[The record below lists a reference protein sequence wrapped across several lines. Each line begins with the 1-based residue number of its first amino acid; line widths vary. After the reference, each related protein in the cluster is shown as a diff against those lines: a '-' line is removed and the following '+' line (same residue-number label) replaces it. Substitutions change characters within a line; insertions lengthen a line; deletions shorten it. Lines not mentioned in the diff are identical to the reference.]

1 MKPFTLNI
9 GGRLTTCDNPVVMGI
24 LNVTPDSF
32 YAGSRATDRNAVRRR
47 VRTLLEQGADMI
59 DIGACS
65 TRPGSDPVSPAEEKA
80 RLSLGME
87 ILRECSADIPVSVD
101 TYRADVAE
109 YAISELG
116 GNIIND
122 IGGGTLDDAMIDTV
136 ARLGC
141 PYILMHTRG
150 LPDVMQQHTDY
161 GGEVTATVIAELSRQ
176 VRACRLAGV
185 RDIII
190 DPGFGFAKTVE
201 QNFRMMQQLR
211 DFEVLDCPVLVG
223 ISRKS
228 MITKTVNVSADDAL
242 PGTTALNAFA
252 LERGAAI
259 LRVHDV
265 SAARQAVAM
274 YTAMTAA
281 CG

>member
-1 MKPFTLNI
+1 MNI
-9 GGRLTTCDNPVVMGI
+9 GGRLTAWEKPVVMGI

-32 YAGSRATDRNAVRRR
+32 YAGSRATDRNAVSSRI
-47 VRTLLEQGADMI
+47 RTILDQGADMI

-65 TRPGSDPVSPAEEKA
+65 TRPGSAPVSLTEEKA
-80 RLSLGME
+80 RLSLGLE
-87 ILRECSADIPVSVD
+87 ILREYSADIPVSVD

-109 YAISELG
+109 YAISKLG
-116 GNIIND
+116 CNIIND
-122 IGGGTLDDAMIDTV
+122 IGGGTLDDSMIDTV

-161 GGEVTATVIAELSRQ
+161 GGQVTATVITELSRQ

-185 RDIII
+185 RDIIV

-228 MITKTVNVSADDAL
+228 MITKTVNVSTGDAL

-265 SAARQAVAM
+265 AAARQAVAM

-281 CG
+281 RG